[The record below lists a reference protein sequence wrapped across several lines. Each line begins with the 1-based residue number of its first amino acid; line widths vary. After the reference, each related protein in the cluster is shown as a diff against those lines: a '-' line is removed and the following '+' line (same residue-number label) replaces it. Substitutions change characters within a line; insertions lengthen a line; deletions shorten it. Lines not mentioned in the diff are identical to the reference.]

1 MNDSYYITEA
11 KTLNNV
17 AIDNTPAIDFR
28 SDTVT
33 KPSIEMRQLM
43 AEAVVG
49 DDVYGEDPTINA
61 LQVQAAQL
69 LDKEAGVF
77 VPSGTMSNLLA
88 LLSHCQRGDEV
99 IVGDQNHIFSHEAG
113 GASALGGVVMQSIAT
128 SQKGYVSAEQIERAI
143 RPNDSH
149 FAQSKLICLENTVS
163 GFIQPEQQF
172 SDILSVAKQHQL
184 NTHLDGARLMHAAL
198 ASGKPAALLAKGFDS
213 VSLCLSKGLGAP
225 AGSVLLGST
234 EFIARAT
241 RLRKMLGG
249 GMRQAGILAAAGSY
263 ALRNNIARL
272 ADDHQLAQY
281 FAAQLNNIDA
291 VEITVDDVET
301 NMLFAHFPNHTKAGS
316 SKQPRSLAQHLM
328 DHNICISPAK
338 ICRIVIHM
346 DISKEDVEQVLTLI
360 KDYYNA

>member
-99 IVGDQNHIFSHEAG
+99 IVGDQ
-113 GASALGGVVMQSIAT
+113 
-128 SQKGYVSAEQIERAI
+128 QIERAI

-301 NMLFAHFPNHTKAGS
+301 NMLFAHFPDHTKAGS